1 MPDRHYGYIMDDV
14 VLRQLILDELGEE
27 TQLRSL
33 TGFKLDFSAN
43 PGFRKIF
50 FSASCK
56 CGTASLLSVEISE
69 SKTDEEIENAIP
81 SLVERL
87 QRQERSFFNMKCDMH
102 SMMQRGSYGNMKEE

>member
-1 MPDRHYGYIMDDV
+1 MEDV
-14 VLRQLILDELGEE
+14 VLRQLILEALGEE

-56 CGTASLLSVEISE
+56 CGTASLLSVEIAE
-69 SKTDEEIENAIP
+69 SKTDEEIHYAIP

-87 QRQERSFFNMKCDMH
+87 QRQERSFFSMTCDMH
-102 SMMQRGSYGNMKEE
+102 SMMQRGSYGNMK

>member
-1 MPDRHYGYIMDDV
+1 VSARHYGYIMDDV
-14 VLRQLILDELGEE
+14 VLRQLILDALGEE

-56 CGTASLLSVEISE
+56 CGTASLLSVEIAE
-69 SKTDEEIENAIP
+69 SKTDEEIHYAIP

-87 QRQERSFFNMKCDMH
+87 QRQERSFFSMTCDMH
-102 SMMQRGSYGNMKEE
+102 SMMQR